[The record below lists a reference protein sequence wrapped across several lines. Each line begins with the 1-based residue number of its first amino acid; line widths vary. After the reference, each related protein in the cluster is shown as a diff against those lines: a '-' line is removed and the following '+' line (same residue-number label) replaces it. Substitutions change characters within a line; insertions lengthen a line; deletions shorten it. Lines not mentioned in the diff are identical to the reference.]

1 MEIARAE
8 LQDALER
15 VESRIRAACERAGRS
30 RESVTLLPVSKMHSA
45 ELIRSAYD
53 LGYRNFGESRVQE
66 LLVKQ
71 ESLPADIEWHFI
83 GHLQSN
89 KAKNIAPFVSLVHSI
104 DSVETAVE
112 LSKRALAASRTIDVL
127 IEINIS
133 GEQAKD
139 GVEPTAA
146 EALLNGIR
154 KEAASLRVR
163 GLMCVAGLVDDDRVV
178 REQFRSMKLLL
189 KRLQIS
195 HSDLSGFETL
205 SMGMTHDLE
214 IAIEEGATILR
225 VGSAIFGD
233 RE

>member
-1 MEIARAE
+1 MEFTRAE
-8 LQDALER
+8 LQDAFER
-15 VESRIRAACERAGRS
+15 VESRIRAACERASRP

-45 ELIRSAYD
+45 ELIQSAYD
-53 LGYRNFGESRVQE
+53 FGYRKFGESRVQE

-71 ESLPADIEWHFI
+71 QTLPADIEWHFI

-89 KAKNIAPFVSLVHSI
+89 KAKNIAPFVSMVHSI
-104 DSVETAVE
+104 DSVETGVE

-146 EALLNGIR
+146 EALLMGLREQTRN
-154 KEAASLRVR
+154 LRVC
-163 GLMCVAGLVDDDRVV
+163 GLMCVAGLVDDDSVV
-178 REQFRSMKLLL
+178 REQFRSMKILLE
-189 KRLQIS
+189 RLQIS
-195 HSDLSGFETL
+195 HSDLSGFQTL

-214 IAIEEGATILR
+214 IAIEEGATIIR